1 MNPLRVG
8 VIGCG
13 NISGIYLENLGKFES
28 TTIVACADLVPER
41 AEAAA
46 EKARNLGSSA
56 ARASSVGDLLASDD
70 VELVLNL
77 TLPKSHVAVNILALE
92 AGKHVYCEKPL
103 GLNMTEATAFMQRAR
118 EAKTRVGCA
127 PDTVLGAGI
136 QTARKL
142 IDEGAIGKPI
152 GASANMI
159 CHGHEGWHPDPAFY
173 YELGGGPLLD
183 MGPYY
188 YSALVTLL
196 GSITAAQYVRQTT
209 FGERTIGSDPKRGQ
223 KIRVE
228 TPTHILGQLEFGDD
242 CWAQITMSFDVWA
255 HRQPMLEIY
264 GTEGS
269 LSVPDPNGFGGP
281 VEIWT
286 PKSKAWET
294 VPLAFPYAENSRGLG
309 VLDMAHAIAEG
320 RPHRASAELAFH
332 ILEAMLLPEPY
343 SLSSKSLAPLLR
355 PDPMPVSGL

>member
-1 MNPLRVG
+1 
-8 VIGCG
+8 
-13 NISGIYLENLGKFES
+13 
-28 TTIVACADLVPER
+28 
-41 AEAAA
+41 
-46 EKARNLGSSA
+46 
-56 ARASSVGDLLASDD
+56 
-70 VELVLNL
+70 
-77 TLPKSHVAVNILALE
+77 
-92 AGKHVYCEKPL
+92 
-103 GLNMTEATAFMQRAR
+103 
-118 EAKTRVGCA
+118 
-127 PDTVLGAGI
+127 
-136 QTARKL
+136 
-142 IDEGAIGKPI
+142 
-152 GASANMI
+152 MI

-173 YELGGGPLLD
+173 YEVGGGPLLD

-196 GSITAAQYVRQTT
+196 GSITAAHYVRQTT
-209 FGERTIGSDPKRGQ
+209 FVERTIGSEPKRGQ

-228 TPTHILGQLEFGDD
+228 TPTHILGQLEFGVD

-355 PDPMPVSGL
+355 LDPMPVSGL